1 MRPSSN
7 FRLAVVSVAVV
18 IGVAVALVPDGLGP
32 KPKPEHPQKEF
43 SIDGCDLYS
52 FEVGRDTEYF
62 ARCPNT
68 KTATTYDGGKHIIT
82 EVK

>member
-1 MRPSSN
+1 MRLSN
-7 FRLAVVSVAVV
+7 LSLGLASIALV
-18 IGVAVALVPDGLGP
+18 VAVAVLFVPDGVGT

-62 ARCPNT
+62 ARCPNA